1 MVLDIGAI
9 WDLIILK
16 PMINIVIGLS
26 DILFSNFGLT
36 IIALTFVVRGAMY
49 PLTRRQLRA
58 TKAMQSLQ
66 PKLAELQ
73 KKHGKDKQKL
83 AQEQMRLYKESGVN
97 PMGCLGPMLIQ
108 MPIWIALYQ
117 AIIRVLAVNPESFL
131 NLSRYLYDWPVVY
144 SALPLNNHFLWM
156 NLANSDFFMAI
167 LVGAS
172 MWVAQKMI
180 TPATTDPKQR
190 SQSQMMTVMMP
201 LMFAFLALSFPSGLA
216 LYWMVT
222 NLITIIMQYFTLG
235 GWGSLR
241 PARVEKK
248 VERDKKLKKRIT
260 EVEEETTGV
269 SVVEADINSKELEAG
284 KEVETGGEKRQET
297 GRGYT
302 TSPRKI
308 LRKPKRGRS
317 KRSKRR

>member
-1 MVLDIGAI
+1 MDIGAI
-9 WDLIILK
+9 WDLIILR
-16 PMINIVIGLS
+16 PMINVVIGLS

-36 IIALTFVVRGAMY
+36 IIALTIVVRGALY
-49 PLTRRQLRA
+49 PLTRRQLKA

-66 PKLAELQ
+66 PKIAELQ

-97 PMGCLGPMLIQ
+97 PAGCLGPMLIQ

-156 NLANSDFFMAI
+156 DLASPNLFIAI
-167 LVGAS
+167 LVGAT
-172 MWVAQKMI
+172 MWAAQKMI
-180 TPATTDPKQR
+180 TPVTSDPKQR

-201 LMFAFLALSFPSGLA
+201 LMFAFLALTFPSGLA

-235 GWGSLR
+235 GWGSLF
-241 PARVEKK
+241 PSKAKK
-248 VERDKKLKKRIT
+248 KEERDKKLKKRIIEAEEVNT
-260 EVEEETTGV
+260 EAAAI
-269 SVVEADINSKELEAG
+269 EADITSEQLEEG
-284 KEVETGGEKRQET
+284 KEIEAGGEKRQDT
-297 GRGYT
+297 GKGYT
-302 TSPRKI
+302 TSPRKT
-308 LRKPKRGRS
+308 LHKPKRGRS
-317 KRSKRR
+317 KRPKRR

>member
-1 MVLDIGAI
+1 MDIGAI

-16 PMINIVIGLS
+16 PMINAVIGLS
-26 DILFSNFGLT
+26 DIFFSNLGLT
-36 IIALTFVVRGAMY
+36 IIALTIVVRGVMY

-66 PKLAELQ
+66 PKIAELQ

-97 PMGCLGPMLIQ
+97 PVGCLGPMLVQ

-131 NLSRYLYDWPVVY
+131 NLSRYLYDWPIVY

-167 LVGAS
+167 LVGAT
-172 MWVAQKMI
+172 MWAAQKMI
-180 TPATTDPKQR
+180 TPVTSDPKQR

-201 LMFAFLALSFPSGLA
+201 IMFTFLALSFPSGLA

-235 GWGSLR
+235 GWGSLFT
-241 PARVEKK
+241 AKAKK
-248 VERDKKLKKRIT
+248 KEGRDKKLKKRIIEAEEVTT
-260 EVEEETTGV
+260 EAAAL
-269 SVVEADINSKELEAG
+269 EADITSEELEEG
-284 KEVETGGEKRQET
+284 KEIEPGGKRRDI
-297 GRGYT
+297 GKGYT
-302 TSPRKI
+302 TSPRRT

-317 KRSKRR
+317 RRSKRR

>member
-1 MVLDIGAI
+1 LDIGAI
-9 WDLIILK
+9 WDLIILR
-16 PMINIVIGLS
+16 PMINVVIGLS

-36 IIALTFVVRGAMY
+36 IIALTIVVRGAMY

-66 PKLAELQ
+66 PKIAELQ
-73 KKHGKDKQKL
+73 KKHGKDKQRL

-97 PMGCLGPMLIQ
+97 PVGCLGPMLVQ

-131 NLSRYLYDWPVVY
+131 NLSRYLYDWPTVY

-167 LVGAS
+167 LVGAT
-172 MWVAQKMI
+172 MWAAQKMI

-190 SQSQMMTVMMP
+190 SQTQMMTVMMP

-235 GWGSLR
+235 GWGSLF
-241 PARVEKK
+241 PAREKK
-248 VERDKKLKKRIT
+248 KGESDKKLKKHIN
-260 EVEEETTGV
+260 EVEKV
-269 SVVEADINSKELEAG
+269 SAEVSAVDADITSEQLEAG
-284 KEVETGGEKRQET
+284 KEIETDEGKRQEN
-297 GRGYT
+297 GKGYT

>member
-1 MVLDIGAI
+1 MDIGAI
-9 WDLIILK
+9 WDLIILR
-16 PMINIVIGLS
+16 PMINVVIGLS

-36 IIALTFVVRGAMY
+36 IIALTIVVRGVMY

-66 PKLAELQ
+66 PKIAELQ

-97 PMGCLGPMLIQ
+97 PVGCLGPMLVQ

-117 AIIRVLAVNPESFL
+117 AIIRVLAVSPESFL
-131 NLSRYLYDWPVVY
+131 NLSRYLYDWPIVY
-144 SALPLNNHFLWM
+144 SALPLNNQFLWM

-167 LVGAS
+167 LVGAT

-180 TPATTDPKQR
+180 TPATSDPKQR

-235 GWGSLR
+235 GWGSLL
-241 PARVEKK
+241 PARAKK
-248 VERDKKLKKRIT
+248 KEERDKKLKKRIT
-260 EVEEETTGV
+260 EVEEVTTEV
-269 SVVEADINSKELEAG
+269 SDLEADITSEQLEAG
-284 KEVETGGEKRQET
+284 KEIEAGGEKRQDI
-297 GRGYT
+297 GKGYT
-302 TSPRKI
+302 TSPRRT

-317 KRSKRR
+317 RRSKRR